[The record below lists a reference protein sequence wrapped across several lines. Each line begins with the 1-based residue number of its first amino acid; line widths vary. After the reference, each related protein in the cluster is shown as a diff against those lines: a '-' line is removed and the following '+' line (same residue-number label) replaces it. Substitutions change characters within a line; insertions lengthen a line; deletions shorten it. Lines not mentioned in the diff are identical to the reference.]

1 MSRALVACALGV
13 ALVDL
18 DDESTTLLD
27 DVALP
32 PQPQPETGLPLV
44 LASHANGA
52 TIVAVVDRKPPL
64 VISYDAGSTWSE
76 AGGGLP
82 AGVAVAISPEHPD
95 RMIYAS
101 EERLFVSEDGGRF
114 WRSLAVEL
122 PGITAVVWD

>member
-1 MSRALVACALGV
+1 MRRALVACALGV
-13 ALVDL
+13 ALVDV
-18 DDESTTLLD
+18 DDESSTLLD

-32 PQPQPETGLPLV
+32 PQPRIETGLPLV
-44 LASHANGA
+44 LAAHASGA

-76 AGGGLP
+76 AGAGLP
-82 AGVAVAISPEHPD
+82 AGVAAAISAEHPD
-95 RMIYAS
+95 RMLFAS
-101 EERLFVSEDGGRF
+101 DERLFVSEDGGRF